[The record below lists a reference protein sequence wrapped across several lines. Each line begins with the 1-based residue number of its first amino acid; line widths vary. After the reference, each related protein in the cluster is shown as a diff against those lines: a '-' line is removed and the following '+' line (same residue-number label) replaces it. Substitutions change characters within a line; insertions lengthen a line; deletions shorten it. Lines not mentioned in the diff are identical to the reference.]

1 MKHGKDEYA
10 ADDFQICS
18 HTKGFIFS
26 LQAQKNPTQADP
38 DPTALRHSKVVD
50 LTPILYNDE
59 PYRDGG
65 G

>member
-1 MKHGKDEYA
+1 MKQGKDECA
-10 ADDFQICS
+10 ADDFRFV

-26 LQAQKNPTQADP
+26 LQAQKKPTQTDP
-38 DPTALRHSKVVD
+38 GPTALRHSSVVD

-59 PYRDGG
+59 PNRDGG